1 MGYRELTTELR
12 REAEEKIVE
21 YRQRAEDEASRARE
35 ESLAEVERMR
45 RESARKQ
52 ASEVEEAVRVILS
65 DAERKVLEMRLA
77 GMRDL
82 SGRLYDMAV
91 SLLTG
96 LRERRYEELFT
107 ALLRE
112 LPDFA
117 WRTVKV
123 NPADLKMARS
133 HFPEAEITA
142 GEDICG
148 GIEVFSEDGS
158 ICIANTLEKR
168 LERGWPELLPD
179 LIAAAYREIGRNAFT
194 KG

>member
-12 REAEEKIVE
+12 REAEEKIGE
-21 YRQRAEDEASRARE
+21 YRQRAEDEALRARE
-35 ESLAEVERMR
+35 EALVEMERMR
-45 RESARKQ
+45 NESARKQ
-52 ASEVEEAVRVILS
+52 ASAVEETVRGILS

-82 SGRLYDMAV
+82 SGRLYDVAV

-96 LRERRYEELFT
+96 LREYRYEELFA
-107 ALLRE
+107 ALFRE

-123 NPADLKMARS
+123 NPADLEMARRQ
-133 HFPEAEITA
+133 FPEAEITA
-142 GEDICG
+142 DAGICG
-148 GIEVFSEDGS
+148 GMEVFSEEGRV
-158 ICIANTLEKR
+158 CIANTLEKR